1 MKKNWLLLSALF
13 SLNAVYA
20 APAECPLEFGPFSED
35 MCHDK
40 DFFETIG
47 PDEIKKINTEIL
59 AEPFEE
65 IFKDNAADPKVAV
78 EEITIELRNYA
89 ACFYK
94 LCDQIATDCA
104 NVRSGTANPNIPD
117 QTAWCEHR
125 RDKFIDLQMVKA
137 KYFLTH
143 NTARK
148 HRSLYE
154 EKIARI
160 GYRFYKYLV
169 STSLSDTIRLIA
181 KVEGRISELI
191 NHPKQ

>member
-1 MKKNWLLLSALF
+1 MQQKWLLISVLF
-13 SLNAVYA
+13 NLNMAYS

-35 MCHDK
+35 ICQDK
-40 DFFETIG
+40 AFFKTIG

-59 AEPFEE
+59 AEPFELVY
-65 IFKDNAADPKVAV
+65 KDNAADPKVAV
-78 EEITIELRNYA
+78 EEITIHLRNYA

-94 LCDQIATDCA
+94 LCDQITTDCA
-104 NVRSGTANPNIPD
+104 NTRSGIANPNIPD
-117 QTAWCEHR
+117 QTAWCERR

-137 KYFLTH
+137 KYFLTS

-160 GYRFYKYLV
+160 GFRFYKYIS
-169 STSLSDTIRLIA
+169 STSLTDTVRLLS

-191 NHPKQ
+191 NNPKQ